1 MASLEAALIAALKAH
16 VDVATVAGGRVF
28 VAGGQQSAEYPYVTI
43 QRISTQGAGH
53 LDGPSNLDWPRIQI
67 DVWSPKGLD
76 SLNVSEAIRTA
87 IDGKAAISL
96 GVNFDASFQDQ
107 RGPAPDE
114 ATRNFRVSSDYLV
127 FYERA

>member
-1 MASLEAALIAALKAH
+1 MASLEAALIAALKA
-16 VDVATVAGGRVF
+16 DAEVAALAGGRVF

-76 SLNVSEAIRTA
+76 SLNVAEAIRAA
-87 IDGKAAISL
+87 IDGKAQTSL
-96 GVNFDASFQDQ
+96 GVEFDASFQDQ

-114 ATRNFRVSSDYLV
+114 ESKNFRVSTDYLV
-127 FYERA
+127 FHER